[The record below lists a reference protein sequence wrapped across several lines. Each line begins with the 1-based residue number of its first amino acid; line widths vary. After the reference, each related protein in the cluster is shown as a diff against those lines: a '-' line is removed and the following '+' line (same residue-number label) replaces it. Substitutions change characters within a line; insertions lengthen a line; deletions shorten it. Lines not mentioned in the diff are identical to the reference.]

1 MSKNKIQNWMLIAT
15 LTCTT
20 ALGVAACS
28 EDDIV
33 KEENRIENEG
43 EKTFVPEDK
52 LTDEEQYLI
61 DCQFSI
67 MSIMQHLAGLEEV
80 TPDVVNRTYE
90 PTYGVTLDE
99 SAPYVRAVKCDT
111 ITDAELMF
119 RSIAGIDSANAER
132 LLAPTP
138 DGYALSLKDLPILPD
153 GKRFNLGTL
162 TFHNDNSSGRNGYV
176 EVAIPCIPHLERID
190 FLSPEAFPDNDGENS
205 PYMKGDIVYVSD
217 ASGYCPGYYLCVKQ
231 YDGYDGILVHMS
243 RQTNKAGNGGTET
256 TNLDNDNDGAFRP
269 YNRSKGQ
276 STIFDIIKAY
286 ARFIVNN
293 QEKVRNIKMFLNGEA
308 MNKRPMTSNSLG
320 DIFPDR
326 FNNSRGRVWAPAGS
340 PARIFYEAEVTG
352 DYAWIPA
359 YNYRRAFYAYVSCQ
373 SSADASVTDCSVKYV
388 RDSYWNDFWDDYD
401 YNYCMNVIR
410 FGTSTINGT
419 KLDFSPTKE
428 ILKTGIPAVEATNAQ
443 LGWCYADDG
452 YLYENASK
460 AKNAGFTPL
469 GVLVYVNDGSE
480 FGDMATEMENGAGHG
495 LVMAYRI
502 NNNYEQRWNPGSG
515 DLVSVEEGTAFTQ
528 FVNKTTGAAAALTDG
543 NGSQKTLYLSEQGSR
558 AATLA
563 MEYTPSAPG
572 TGWMLPSA
580 GQWIAIMCDGLGKA
594 KRPNASDAFPTYME
608 TVSEDPFENINKY
621 INDGAVT
628 RTQFRASK
636 RYWSSSAYSAK
647 IGVYLTGNSTR
658 LTYYNS
664 SQYAFVRPVFAY

>member
-1 MSKNKIQNWMLIAT
+1 MT
-15 LTCTT
+15 
-20 ALGVAACS
+20 ACS
-28 EDDIV
+28 DDEV
-33 KEENRIENEG
+33 TQEENRIENEG

-67 MSIMQHLAGLEEV
+67 VSIMQQLAGLEEV

-90 PTYGVTLDE
+90 PAYGVTLDE
-99 SAPYVRAVKCDT
+99 SAPFVRAVKCDT
-111 ITDAELMF
+111 ITDAENLF
-119 RSIAGIDSANAER
+119 RALAGIDSANAER
-132 LLAPTP
+132 LLTPTA
-138 DGYALSLKDLPILPD
+138 DGYVLSLKDLPILPD
-153 GKRFNLGTL
+153 GKRFTLGTL
-162 TFHNDNSSGRNGYV
+162 TFHHDSSSGRYGYA
-176 EVAIPCIPHLERID
+176 EIAIPCIPHLERID
-190 FLSPEAFPDNDGENS
+190 FLSSEAFPDNDSANS
-205 PYMKGDIVYVSD
+205 AYQKGDIVYVTE

-231 YDGYDGILVHMS
+231 FDDFDGYLVHMS
-243 RQTNKAGNGGTET
+243 RQTKKSGNGGKDTY
-256 TNLDNDNDGAFRP
+256 NLDGDNDGAFLP
-269 YNRSKGQ
+269 YNKRMGQ
-276 STIFDIIKAY
+276 STNFDIIKAY

-293 QEKVRNIKMFLNGEA
+293 QDKVRNIKMFLNGEA
-308 MNKRPMTSNSLG
+308 MNKKPMYAGRLG
-320 DIFPDR
+320 DIFPAR
-326 FNNSRGRVWAPAGS
+326 FNNSRGRVWAPSGS
-340 PARIFYEAEVTG
+340 PARIFFEATVTS

-359 YNYRRAFYAYVSCQ
+359 YYYRKAWYAYVSSQ
-373 SSADASVTDCSVKYV
+373 SSADASVGEYTVKYV
-388 RDSYWNDFWDDYD
+388 RDSYWNDFWDDYE

-410 FGTSTINGT
+410 FGSSTISGS

-428 ILKTGIPAVEATNAQ
+428 ILKTGIPAEEATNQ
-443 LGWCYADDG
+443 HLGWCYADDG

-460 AKNAGFTPL
+460 AKSAGFTPL

-502 NNNYEQRWNPGSG
+502 NNNYEQHWNPGSG
-515 DLVSVEEGTAFTQ
+515 DIVEVEEETAFTQ

-543 NGSQKTLYLSEQGSR
+543 NGSQKTLYLSDQGSR

-563 MEYTPSAPG
+563 LEYTPSAPG

-594 KRPNASDAFPTYME
+594 KRPNTSDAFPTYME

-628 RTQFRASK
+628 RTQFRASNK
-636 RYWSSSAYSAK
+636 YWSSSAYSAK

-664 SQYAFVRPVFAY
+664 SQYAYVRPVFAY